1 MVVVSDLG
9 VTALYSV
16 GDIKL
21 QSCGRYMSIDIVYDY
36 LGSVKEGAH
45 VIEQARLFQILLDVH
60 CARDLHFDARNVD
73 GTDEGCCGWLKVEG

>member
-45 VIEQARLFQILLDVH
+45 VIE
-60 CARDLHFDARNVD
+60 
-73 GTDEGCCGWLKVEG
+73 